1 MLVLLHKLTLS
12 FIVLM
17 PVFLVEIIVVLGVK
31 LCAKLPLLDAMELIE
46 FIPMLQPAT
55 KLALSD
61 LIKVEFLEA

>member
-1 MLVLLHKLTLS
+1 MLVLLLVTQS

-17 PVFLVEIIVVLGVK
+17 PVFLVEMLVVLGVK

-46 FIPMLQPAT
+46 FIPMLQLAT